1 VVDAEA
7 RLSPSKP
14 WVVAALGHR
23 FESFDIERDVFNGAA
38 EIVDGEALGLQ
49 ERSDLLR
56 RTHGV
61 LLGSKGE
68 IDASTIQ
75 AMPSCRVIV
84 RYGIGVDNVD
94 IEAATSNGIW
104 VANVPDYCVD
114 EVATHTAALV
124 LAANRRLAAN
134 FRAAGDG
141 NWSFSAMKGVAPLS
155 QQCLGLV
162 GFGRIGHAVAT
173 KLAPLVGST
182 IAYDEWVDDQVLI
195 EAGVTPV
202 SLVRLVAE
210 ADYLSIHCPLVP
222 ETRGLVS
229 EAVLSAMKPSA
240 WIVNT
245 ARGEII
251 DENALVKALRGGT
264 IAGAALDVLASE
276 PPDASHPLLH
286 AANVIITPHV
296 AHYSDRSTQELQR
309 RAALAARSALE
320 GSPPAST
327 INPHATQRSGN
338 QPRTHGVRFGT
349 VSE

>member
-1 VVDAEA
+1 MVDTEA
-7 RLSPSKP
+7 GLSPSKP
-14 WVVAALGHR
+14 WVVAAFGHR
-23 FESFDIERDVFNGAA
+23 FESFEIEREVFRGVAK
-38 EIVDGEALGLQ
+38 IVDGEALGPQ
-49 ERSDLLR
+49 ERANLLG

-68 IDASTIQ
+68 IDASIIQ
-75 AMPSCRVIV
+75 AMPHCRVIV

-94 IEAATSNGIW
+94 IEAATSSGIW

-124 LAANRRLAAN
+124 LAANRRLAVN
-134 FRAAGDG
+134 FRAAQDG
-141 NWSFSAMKGVAPLS
+141 NWSFSAMKGVVPLS

-173 KLAPLVGST
+173 KLAPLVCST

-195 EAGVTPV
+195 EAGVIPV
-202 SLVRLVAE
+202 PFARLVE
-210 ADYLSIHCPLVP
+210 QADYLSIHCPLVS
-222 ETRGLVS
+222 ETRGLIDDT
-229 EAVLSAMKPSA
+229 VLGAMKPSA

-251 DENALVKALRGGT
+251 DENALVKALRSGS
-264 IAGAALDVLASE
+264 IAGAALDVLVSE

-296 AHYSDRSTQELQR
+296 AHYSDRSTVELQR

-320 GSPPAST
+320 GSPPES
-327 INPHATQRSGN
+327 RKS
-338 QPRTHGVRFGT
+338 V
-349 VSE
+349 V